1 MLTSFIL
8 VVAMQKQTAPTNLHS
23 FTMPD
28 IDGKKRK
35 LSAYK
40 GKVVLLVNVASKCGY
55 TPQYEGLQA
64 LYKKYQAKGF
74 VILGFPCNDFRGQEP
89 GSEKDIK
96 EFCSSKY
103 HVTFPLFSKVTVK
116 GDKKAPIYNWLI
128 SSTGGDDIEWN
139 FAKFLIDQKGQIV
152 ERWKPDVK
160 PDSSEVSIAV
170 EKLLTKK

>member
-1 MLTSFIL
+1 
-8 VVAMQKQTAPTNLHS
+8 
-23 FTMPD
+23 
-28 IDGKKRK
+28 
-35 LSAYK
+35 
-40 GKVVLLVNVASKCGY
+40 
-55 TPQYEGLQA
+55 
-64 LYKKYQAKGF
+64 
-74 VILGFPCNDFRGQEP
+74 
-89 GSEKDIK
+89 
-96 EFCSSKY
+96 
-103 HVTFPLFSKVTVK
+103 VK